1 MDVNL
6 GDCILGGLALFIFG
20 GIFLVLLMDVGGDF
34 IRSLKSLR
42 SKEEGS
48 EDSLDDLEYEVRLLM
63 LKYKSEQLKRKLK
76 EEFGIVMVTGDR
88 PDPKKNPDPKE
99 SGHNSDE
106 SGASETPVSDPSEEI
121 PQ

>member
-20 GIFLVLLMDVGGDF
+20 GLFLVLLMDVGGDF
-34 IRSLKSLR
+34 IRSLKSHR

-48 EDSLDDLEYEVRLLM
+48 EESLDDLEYEVRLLT

-106 SGASETPVSDPSEEI
+106 SSASETPVSDPSEEI

>member
-20 GIFLVLLMDVGGDF
+20 GLFLVLLMDVGGDF
-34 IRSLKSLR
+34 IRSLKSHR

-48 EDSLDDLEYEVRLLM
+48 EDSLDDLEYEVRLLT

-76 EEFGIVMVTGDR
+76 EEFEIVMVTGDL